1 MASHEPQLTLSSGG
15 RTRPYDDWVTSHLS
29 EARSPELE
37 ANPTT
42 SAPPRL
48 LIVPLGSTEQH
59 GPHLPLSTDT
69 IIAEAWAAAL
79 ARSLEASGAT
89 NVMVAPALPYGAAG
103 EHQSFAGTLSIG
115 TEATITVIVEL
126 ARSAAHF
133 ADRLVFLSGH
143 AGNVDALRSAV
154 DQLRHEGHDVHVV
167 LPVLAGSDAHAGRT
181 ETSLMLHIAPSL
193 VAIERA
199 EAGNSR
205 PIAEL
210 LPELRAGG
218 VVAVSANGILGNP
231 AGASADEGKQLMD
244 RLVDHA
250 RQAIDR

>member
-1 MASHEPQLTLSSGG
+1 MAGHEPQLTLASGG
-15 RTRPYDDWVTSHLS
+15 RTRQYADLVTSHLS
-29 EARSPELE
+29 ETRSPELE
-37 ANPTT
+37 ANQTT
-42 SAPPRL
+42 SAPLRL

-69 IIAEAWAAAL
+69 IIAEAWAGAL
-79 ARSLEASGAT
+79 ARSLEVSGAT

-115 TEATITVIVEL
+115 TEATITVIIEL

-143 AGNVDALRSAV
+143 AGNADALRSAV
-154 DQLRHEGHDVHVV
+154 EQLRHEGHDVHVI

-193 VAIERA
+193 VATELA
-199 EAGNSR
+199 EAGNSG

-210 LPELRAGG
+210 LPALRAGG
-218 VVAVSANGILGNP
+218 VAAVSANGILGDP
-231 AGASADEGKQLMD
+231 AGASADEGKQLMT

-250 RQAIDR
+250 RQAINC

>member
-1 MASHEPQLTLSSGG
+1 MTTHIGG
-15 RTRPYDDWVTSHLS
+15 
-29 EARSPELE
+29 ARSPDL
-37 ANPTT
+37 APTD
-42 SAPPRL
+42 AQQRL

-79 ARSLEASGAT
+79 ATSLAPEIE
-89 NVMVAPALPYGAAG
+89 VLVAPALPYGAAG

-133 ADRLVFLSGH
+133 TGRVVFLSGH
-143 AGNVDALRSAV
+143 AGNVDALATAV
-154 DQLRHEGHDVHVV
+154 AQLRHEGHDVDVV

-181 ETSLMLHIAPSL
+181 ETSLMLHIAPAL
-193 VAIERA
+193 VALERA
-199 EAGNSR
+199 EPGNTS

-210 LPELRAGG
+210 LPALRTGG
-218 VVAVSANGILGNP
+218 VAAASTNGVLGNP
-231 AGASADEGKQLMD
+231 TGASAAEGAQLLS
-244 RLVDHA
+244 RLVEHA
-250 RQAIDR
+250 RTTIARQ